1 MMPDYVTP
9 STRDSLQ
16 GDLAGVGLAELLLF
30 LAQSQRSGR
39 LEVRLRQNLGLALT
53 LIGGRIAAV
62 AGPLAPRLSD
72 SLLTSGAPPQQVAA
86 IGKALS
92 QGKKLWELVVHF
104 PVLRAVQ
111 EWRALCALLPWLH
124 YQQGEFTFRAGPAA
138 AAQGVEVP
146 GLVLEATRRLDEL
159 GPAPDPL
166 AVWSIP
172 ERPGDISA
180 HLREL
185 MPREWRVLSVIDG
198 ERPLAQAA
206 TQAVLPWDEFVRA
219 VLRLESLGLLEA
231 RPAGVSKKHLVPGDP
246 APNFTLRAL
255 DGSAYSLGSRRGGKT
270 LLAFF
275 RHAGCPFCNFR
286 LHQLIQAYP
295 DLQAVGVEAV
305 GVFGSPLETLRERAG
320 RQRPSFPVLADPDDT
335 VHNLY
340 GTGNSLLG
348 LLDPRGLG
356 AYLRGLA
363 LGIPHGSVDGELL
376 RMPAEFLIDED
387 LKVVRAHYGAHGG
400 DRLSLQEVLAWGQA
414 S

>member
-1 MMPDYVTP
+1 LFEDYLFESGIRRDRPQIWGFLYHRSLPHLKTCHPTYSKMMPDYVTP

-72 SLLTSGAPPQQVAA
+72 SLLTLGAPPQQVAA

-124 YQQGEFTFRAGPAA
+124 YPQGEFAFRAGPAA

-198 ERPLAQAA
+198 ERP
-206 TQAVLPWDEFVRA
+206 PGPSRNPGCS
-219 VLRLESLGLLEA
+219 SLG
-231 RPAGVSKKHLVPGDP
+231 RVCS
-246 APNFTLRAL
+246 
-255 DGSAYSLGSRRGGKT
+255 GSAAAGKPRSARGP
-270 LLAFF
+270 A
-275 RHAGCPFCNFR
+275 CW
-286 LHQLIQAYP
+286 
-295 DLQAVGVEAV
+295 
-305 GVFGSPLETLRERAG
+305 
-320 RQRPSFPVLADPDDT
+320 SF
-335 VHNLY
+335 
-340 GTGNSLLG
+340 
-348 LLDPRGLG
+348 
-356 AYLRGLA
+356 
-363 LGIPHGSVDGELL
+363 
-376 RMPAEFLIDED
+376 
-387 LKVVRAHYGAHGG
+387 
-400 DRLSLQEVLAWGQA
+400 
-414 S
+414 

>member
-1 MMPDYVTP
+1 
-9 STRDSLQ
+9 
-16 GDLAGVGLAELLLF
+16 
-30 LAQSQRSGR
+30 
-39 LEVRLRQNLGLALT
+39 
-53 LIGGRIAAV
+53 
-62 AGPLAPRLSD
+62 
-72 SLLTSGAPPQQVAA
+72 
-86 IGKALS
+86 
-92 QGKKLWELVVHF
+92 
-104 PVLRAVQ
+104 
-111 EWRALCALLPWLH
+111 
-124 YQQGEFTFRAGPAA
+124 
-138 AAQGVEVP
+138 
-146 GLVLEATRRLDEL
+146 
-159 GPAPDPL
+159 
-166 AVWSIP
+166 
-172 ERPGDISA
+172 
-180 HLREL
+180 
-185 MPREWRVLSVIDG
+185 VLSVIDG

-295 DLQAVGVEAV
+295 DLQAVGVEVV

-320 RQRPSFPVLADPDDT
+320 RQRPNFPVLADPDDT